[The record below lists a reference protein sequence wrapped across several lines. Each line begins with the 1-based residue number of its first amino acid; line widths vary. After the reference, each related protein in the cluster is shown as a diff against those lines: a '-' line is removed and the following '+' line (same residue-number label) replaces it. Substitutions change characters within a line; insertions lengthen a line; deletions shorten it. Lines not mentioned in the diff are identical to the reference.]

1 MNFSEV
7 QNCRYGVYNPPG
19 VGFGNVKTEE
29 RNMRKVISLIG
40 LLAMVLTIAGI
51 TIAADEK
58 TMTWTGY
65 ISDSACGAK
74 NAGTAA
80 GKTCTMQCVKEKG
93 ASYVFVDAKSKK
105 VLKIHNQEIV
115 NTDKDLGMS
124 VEVTGHMMEGDM
136 VHVDKIAM
144 GKM

>member
-1 MNFSEV
+1 
-7 QNCRYGVYNPPG
+7 
-19 VGFGNVKTEE
+19 
-29 RNMRKVISLIG
+29 MRKLISLIG
-40 LLAMVLTIAGI
+40 LLAMVFTIAGI

-65 ISDSACGAK
+65 ISDSACGTK

-80 GKTCTMQCVKEKG
+80 GKQCTTQCVKEKG

-105 VLKIHNQEIV
+105 VLKIQNQDIV
-115 NTDKDLGMS
+115 NSDKDLGMS
-124 VEVTGHMMEGDM
+124 VDLTGHMMEGDT

>member
-1 MNFSEV
+1 
-7 QNCRYGVYNPPG
+7 
-19 VGFGNVKTEE
+19 
-29 RNMRKVISLIG
+29 MRKVISLIG
-40 LLAMVLTIAGI
+40 LLAMVLTIAGVMK
-51 TIAADEK
+51 AADEK

-65 ISDSACGAK
+65 ISDSACGTK

-80 GKTCTMQCVKEKG
+80 GKQCTMQCVKEKG

-105 VLKIHNQEIV
+105 VLKIHNQDIV
-115 NTDKDLGMS
+115 NTDKDLGTNVM
-124 VEVTGHMMEGDM
+124 VTGHMMDGGM

>member
-1 MNFSEV
+1 
-7 QNCRYGVYNPPG
+7 
-19 VGFGNVKTEE
+19 
-29 RNMRKVISLIG
+29 MRKIISLVG

-80 GKTCTMQCVKEKG
+80 GKQCTSQCVKEKG

-105 VLKIHNQEIV
+105 VLKIHNQDIV
-115 NTDKDLGMS
+115 YSDKDLGMT
-124 VEVTGHMMEGDM
+124 VDVTGHMMEGDM
-136 VHVDKIAM
+136 VQVDKIAM

>member
-1 MNFSEV
+1 V
-7 QNCRYGVYNPPG
+7 VL
-19 VGFGNVKTEE
+19 VKSNWRETY
-29 RNMRKVISLIG
+29 MRKVISLIG
-40 LLAMVLTIAGI
+40 LLVMLFTIAGI
-51 TIAADEK
+51 TTAADDK

-65 ISDSACGAK
+65 ISDSACGVK

-105 VLKIHNQEIV
+105 VTKIHNQDIV
-115 NTDKDLGMS
+115 NTDKDLGME
-124 VEVTGHMMEGDM
+124 VMVTGHMMEGDM
-136 VHVDKIAM
+136 IHVDKIAM

>member
-1 MNFSEV
+1 
-7 QNCRYGVYNPPG
+7 
-19 VGFGNVKTEE
+19 
-29 RNMRKVISLIG
+29 MRKAISLIG
-40 LLAMVLTIAGI
+40 LLAVLFTFASI
-51 TIAADEK
+51 TAVADEK

-93 ASYVFVDAKSKK
+93 ASLVFVDSKSKK
-105 VLKIHNQEIV
+105 VMKIQNQDAV
-115 NTDKDLGMS
+115 NTDKDLGME
-124 VEVTGHMMEGDM
+124 VKVTGTRMEGDTI
-136 VHVDKIAM
+136 HVDKIAM

>member
-1 MNFSEV
+1 
-7 QNCRYGVYNPPG
+7 
-19 VGFGNVKTEE
+19 
-29 RNMRKVISLIG
+29 MRKIISLIG

-74 NAGTAA
+74 NASTAA
-80 GKTCTMQCVKEKG
+80 GKQCTVQCVKEKG

-105 VLKIHNQEIV
+105 VTKIQNQDIV
-115 NTDKDLGMS
+115 NTDKDLGMT
-124 VEVTGHMMEGDM
+124 VEVTGHMMDGDM

>member
-1 MNFSEV
+1 
-7 QNCRYGVYNPPG
+7 
-19 VGFGNVKTEE
+19 
-29 RNMRKVISLIG
+29 MRKVISLIG
-40 LLAMVLTIAGI
+40 LLAMALTIAGVMK
-51 TIAADEK
+51 AADEK

-65 ISDSACGAK
+65 ISDSACGTK

-80 GKTCTMQCVKEKG
+80 GKQCTMQCVKEKG

-105 VLKIHNQEIV
+105 VMKIHNQDIV
-115 NTDKDLGMS
+115 NTDKDLGMN
-124 VEVTGHMMEGDM
+124 VMVTGHMMDGGM

>member
-1 MNFSEV
+1 
-7 QNCRYGVYNPPG
+7 
-19 VGFGNVKTEE
+19 
-29 RNMRKVISLIG
+29 MRKLISLIG
-40 LLAMVLTIAGI
+40 LLALVLTIAGI

-80 GKTCTMQCVKEKG
+80 GKQCTTQCVKEKG

-105 VLKIHNQEIV
+105 VLKIQNQDVV
-115 NTDKDLGMS
+115 NSDKDLGMS
-124 VEVTGHMMEGDM
+124 VDLTGHMMEGDM

>member
-1 MNFSEV
+1 
-7 QNCRYGVYNPPG
+7 
-19 VGFGNVKTEE
+19 
-29 RNMRKVISLIG
+29 MRKLISLIG
-40 LLAMVLTIAGI
+40 LLALVLTIAGI

-80 GKTCTMQCVKEKG
+80 GKQCTTQCVKEKG

-105 VLKIHNQEIV
+105 VLKIQNQDIV
-115 NTDKDLGMS
+115 NSDKDLGMS
-124 VEVTGHMMEGDM
+124 VDLTGHMMEGDM

>member
-1 MNFSEV
+1 
-7 QNCRYGVYNPPG
+7 
-19 VGFGNVKTEE
+19 
-29 RNMRKVISLIG
+29 MRKVISLIG
-40 LLAMVLTIAGI
+40 LLAMVLTIAGVI
-51 TIAADEK
+51 AAADEK

-80 GKTCTMQCVKEKG
+80 GKQCTMQCVKEKG
-93 ASYVFVDAKSKK
+93 ASLVFVDAKSKK
-105 VLKIHNQEIV
+105 VMKIHNQEIV
-115 NTDKDLGMS
+115 NPDKDLGME
-124 VEVTGHMMEGDM
+124 VMVTGHMMEGDM

>member
-1 MNFSEV
+1 
-7 QNCRYGVYNPPG
+7 
-19 VGFGNVKTEE
+19 
-29 RNMRKVISLIG
+29 MRKIISLVG

-74 NAGTAA
+74 NASTAA
-80 GKTCTMQCVKEKG
+80 GKQCTVQCVKEKG
-93 ASYVFVDAKSKK
+93 ASWVFVDTKSKK
-105 VLKIHNQEIV
+105 ILKIHNQDIV
-115 NTDKDLGMS
+115 NTDKDLGM
-124 VEVTGHMMEGDM
+124 EVAMTGHLMDDGM

>member
-1 MNFSEV
+1 
-7 QNCRYGVYNPPG
+7 
-19 VGFGNVKTEE
+19 
-29 RNMRKVISLIG
+29 MRKAISFIG
-40 LLAMVLTIAGI
+40 LLAIVFAFAGI
-51 TIAADEK
+51 TAVAADEK
-58 TMTWTGY
+58 TMTWTGV

-93 ASYVFVDAKSKK
+93 ASFVFVDGKSKK
-105 VLKIHNQEIV
+105 VLKIQNQDAV
-115 NTDKDLGMS
+115 NTDKDLGME
-124 VEVTGHMMEGDM
+124 VAVTGHMTDDST